1 MELFEI
7 DLGVGA
13 KFTIAFLRFAHNFNF
28 YIREPKSLVLMA
40 NNTLKLNVKTY
51 TINEYT
57 LFHLAL
63 NHLVSELIPSTP
75 STYVLFS
82 VQFIFRMELKKMVI
96 ETLNIL
102 LHGPT
107 IVKTV
112 FITHPASPFFNV
124 KS

>member
-13 KFTIAFLRFAHNFNF
+13 KFTIAFLRFAHNFNL

-63 NHLVSELIPSTP
+63 NH
-75 STYVLFS
+75 
-82 VQFIFRMELKKMVI
+82 
-96 ETLNIL
+96 
-102 LHGPT
+102 
-107 IVKTV
+107 
-112 FITHPASPFFNV
+112 
-124 KS
+124 